1 MRLTDLPAGSWSG
14 SGHLTRCHEAVDAP
28 PHPNGSVKTSHFD
41 LNINWD
47 GLPGDTKGIPRGPS
61 RSRRVA
67 PAGANPAQNH
77 VIDGRQRNR
86 QRQHGRDQ
94 SSSRA
99 KIPRHF
105 IAFAPRLL
113 LRSRRRGPGRRAR
126 NYSQAADHYLLDVGP
141 GAASVQKRLLRQR
154 VNCCVARAQAGVL
167 LRRLKFAL
175 PGWAQAE
182 ERRRKDER
190 DQAAQRAAQARAYS
204 GEGHSEEW
212 RFEFSRSYPH

>member
-1 MRLTDLPAGSWSG
+1 M
-14 SGHLTRCHEAVDAP
+14 
-28 PHPNGSVKTSHFD
+28 
-41 LNINWD
+41 
-47 GLPGDTKGIPRGPS
+47 KGC
-61 RSRRVA
+61 
-67 PAGANPAQNH
+67 
-77 VIDGRQRNR
+77 D
-86 QRQHGRDQ
+86 
-94 SSSRA
+94 
-99 KIPRHF
+99 
-105 IAFAPRLL
+105 
-113 LRSRRRGPGRRAR
+113 
-126 NYSQAADHYLLDVGP
+126 QAADHYLLDVGP

-182 ERRRKDER
+182 RRRKDWR

>member
-1 MRLTDLPAGSWSG
+1 MLACSTTGGIAYSYSWYLGGEGLRLQEIGGIAPLVFGQYGELSAGFEE
-14 SGHLTRCHEAVDAP
+14 LVDALA
-28 PHPNGSVKTSHFD
+28 VKGCD
-41 LNINWD
+41 
-47 GLPGDTKGIPRGPS
+47 
-61 RSRRVA
+61 
-67 PAGANPAQNH
+67 
-77 VIDGRQRNR
+77 
-86 QRQHGRDQ
+86 
-94 SSSRA
+94 
-99 KIPRHF
+99 
-105 IAFAPRLL
+105 
-113 LRSRRRGPGRRAR
+113 
-126 NYSQAADHYLLDVGP
+126 QAAERYLLDVGP

-182 ERRRKDER
+182 RRRTEWR

>member
-1 MRLTDLPAGSWSG
+1 MRPMRVVPVLLP
-14 SGHLTRCHEAVDAP
+14 LQLQPLVP
-28 PHPNGSVKTSHFD
+28 
-41 LNINWD
+41 
-47 GLPGDTKGIPRGPS
+47 
-61 RSRRVA
+61 
-67 PAGANPAQNH
+67 
-77 VIDGRQRNR
+77 
-86 QRQHGRDQ
+86 
-94 SSSRA
+94 
-99 KIPRHF
+99 
-105 IAFAPRLL
+105 L
-113 LRSRRRGPGRRAR
+113 LRQSGLLSSLVPLGVALRAVFGQ
-126 NYSQAADHYLLDVGP
+126 YGELSESFEGLIDTLAVKGCDQAADHYLLDVGP